1 MTRRVPDAALSPEV
15 VAARRSAATE
25 HHTKWQAMKQA
36 GDVFGAAA
44 YLAAH
49 EDSIL
54 PLIEASAA
62 AARAVVVPPRD
73 PAVVAA
79 ERAADVASLAEHRR
93 LRITNPVQAAH
104 HYLSHRAAI
113 ERARQTDTDPPPP
126 EAA

>member
-1 MTRRVPDAALSPEV
+1 MRPRVPDAALSPEV
-15 VAARRSAATE
+15 VAQRRAAAAE
-25 HHTKWQAMKQA
+25 HHTRWQAMRQA

-54 PLIEASAA
+54 PIIEASAA
-62 AARAVVVPPRD
+62 AARAVNIPPRD

-79 ERAADVASLAEHRR
+79 ERAADVASLSEHRR
-93 LRITNPVQAAH
+93 LRAENPVQAAH
-104 HYLSHRAAI
+104 HYLTHRAAI
-113 ERARQTDTDPPPP
+113 ERARQTENDPPP